1 MGGTPH
7 AAVSSPSVWQ
17 YILSDLARYKVTDK
31 RSYLGILI
39 ICPGSI
45 AGIVYRVGHWMWT
58 YDGRFRRL
66 VQFGRPFYIILK
78 RMTEI
83 VTGIALQ
90 PQATIGE
97 GLYIGH
103 GGSIYVGG
111 KVKMGNNCN
120 LSHEVTIGIAGRGE
134 KRGMP
139 MIGDRIYI
147 APGAKLFGKI
157 EIGSDVAIGANA
169 VVTKSLPDR
178 AVAVGIPADAIS
190 DAGSFDFVF
199 YEGMEQD
206 ANRIASLQAR
216 EAQQITAGE
225 NFYEVGAE

>member
-1 MGGTPH
+1 MWDTPH
-7 AAVSSPSVWQ
+7 KAVSSPSVWQ

-31 RSYLGILI
+31 RSYLAMLI
-39 ICPGSI
+39 ICPGSL
-45 AGIVYRVGHWMWT
+45 AGIVYRIGHWIWT
-58 YDGRFRRL
+58 YEGRFW
-66 VQFGRPFYIILK
+66 QFVWLWRPFYILIK
-78 RMTEI
+78 RLTEI

-111 KVKMGNNCN
+111 KVIMGNNCN
-120 LSHEVTIGIAGRGE
+120 LSHEVTIGVAGRGE

-139 MIGDRIYI
+139 VVGDRVYI

-169 VVTKSLPDR
+169 VVTKSIPAR
-178 AVAVGIPADAIS
+178 AVAVGVPAHVIS

-199 YEGMEQD
+199 YDGMEHD
-206 ANRIASLQAR
+206 PSRLASLQAY
-216 EAQQITAGE
+216 EEQQPAALGHLS
-225 NFYEVGAE
+225 EVKAE